1 MEWNDSYMIFVT
13 EQEQHNFSKH
23 INLIGSSVK
32 IRVRQIFKENL
43 YRFVMED
50 SKDFWLFLKS
60 MVY

>member
-1 MEWNDSYMIFVT
+1 MMFVT

-32 IRVRQIFKENL
+32 IHVRQIFKEKL

>member
-13 EQEQHNFSKH
+13 EQEQHHFSKH

-60 MVY
+60 MV